1 MIDAVAGGR
10 ATLSLALYVAAFVA
24 AGAVLM
30 RRRDV
35 T

>member
-1 MIDAVAGGR
+1 VIDAVAGGR
-10 ATLSLALYVAAFVA
+10 ATLALGLYIAAFVA
-24 AGAVLM
+24 AGALLV